1 MQAHAHTARPARRA
15 LVIGLDG
22 ATFRLIRPWAEAG
35 HLPHMARLLQE
46 GAWGHLRSTIQP
58 SSEQAWASFA
68 TGVQNGKHGI
78 YGFVRRVPGTYQ
90 LEYVNGRH
98 QRARTLWRILSDRG
112 RPVIV
117 LNVPMTYP
125 PEPVHGVLI
134 GGLLSPGVHSRFTYP
149 DGLYQEL
156 QRAIGGYIINV
167 DIERGR
173 LDPTTEDLLLNQIRE
188 MIRLRTEATL
198 YLASTRP
205 WDFLAVVYGAPDRV
219 SHKFWKYMDPSH
231 PLYTPQGAARRGEVI
246 LDTYRQIDAA
256 IGRLLRELADDETT
270 VFLVSDHG
278 FGPLIGA
285 LYLNQWLAEEGY
297 LGLEGEGW
305 WPRLLRQGAGLLDV
319 PWLGDLKERAFQ
331 VLPGLKG
338 RLHSAM
344 AFQGVDWSCT
354 RAYAVGTM
362 GNLYVNLRGREPGG
376 IVDPGQEYEALR
388 EELIAGLRS
397 LRDPRTGAPLFEAVY
412 RREELYHGPYLDL
425 APDVV
430 GLLDPRYHVAAV
442 DWRCRK
448 QGIVARVDEGE
459 MLFVAD
465 LSGQHDMQGVLL
477 AWGRNVRPGPLAGAS
492 IVDMAPTILHT
503 LGEAVPS
510 SMDGR
515 VLRDLFTEEYLREQP
530 VHLLE
535 EGEGGVQPPREDGYS
550 EEEARAI
557 EERLQGLGY
566 L

>member
-1 MQAHAHTARPARRA
+1 MQARAHTARPARRV

-46 GAWGHLRSTIQP
+46 GAWGHLRSTVQP

-173 LDPTTEDLLLNQIRE
+173 LDPATEDLLLNQIHE

-219 SHKFWKYMDPSH
+219 SHKFWKYMDPTH

-285 LYLNQWLAEEGY
+285 LYLNEWLAEEGY
-297 LGLEGEGW
+297 LCLEGEGW

-319 PWLGDLKERAFQ
+319 PWLGDLKEQAFQ

-344 AFQGVDWSCT
+344 AFQGVDWSRT

-442 DWRCRK
+442 DWRRRK

-492 IVDMAPTILHT
+492 IVDMAPTILHA

-515 VLRDLFTEEYLREQP
+515 VLRDLFTKEYLREQP
-530 VHLLE
+530 VRLLE